1 LRQVDGPLDTT
12 SESEKSEDSFERRK
26 KNRVDSQDV
35 DPSFFETME
44 KIEEELG
51 KESQD
56 KTVYL
61 GCLRNEN
68 AANALPYGHLVMIDS
83 DDLNVMKKEL
93 PENYVY
99 LKMMR
104 KEVDGEKKIVPVC
117 LKCNE
122 KSVTEAL
129 MKGTNKNIKG
139 AVLEETLVKCK
150 HAAVSKA
157 VYYHK
162 NVLNVE
168 NKSTNCT
175 VLKNTKTLHMA
186 ACYDG
191 ISFATIVCRIGRHS
205 TKGKCVKCKGDRCG
219 HNNAWNK
226 ELGSAV
232 LKKRKRKEEE
242 SEYMSK
248 PEDTEDNEDEEE
260 KVKRGQLKFPPTKAT
275 QAMFRKFATMEY
287 NEKEHFVDE
296 PNESLRCKTHNNLF
310 STEDPIIN
318 NWWFSNK
325 VKIAHSNF
333 VTDKTRKVYYR
344 IAAGCDCKL
353 MYEGEEDFMV
363 RIGGSTDKKYKNRP
377 VTLISYGLLIDFTL
391 AFMENGQTISGF
403 FKLYKSQNRRK
414 YGMEEEYDKHDF
426 MEESCV
432 YLLVRCCKA

>member
-1 LRQVDGPLDTT
+1 MSTEQGFKSQLFEDQLSPLKTDTASLPASLRPRSLAELLRFASSNSSSSSSSSSSVSSMSISSSSSSPPFSSSSLRQVDGPLDTT

-26 KNRVDSQDV
+26 KNRVDSRDV

-68 AANALPYGHLVMIDS
+68 AATALPYGHLVMIDS
-83 DDLNVMKKEL
+83 DDLNVIKKEL

-122 KSVTEAL
+122 KSITEAL
-129 MKGTNKNIKG
+129 IKGTNKNIKG
-139 AVLEETLVKCK
+139 TVLEETLVKCK

-157 VYYHK
+157 VYYRK

-191 ISFATIVCRIGRHS
+191 TSFATIVCRIGRHS

-219 HNNAWNK
+219 HNKAWNK

-248 PEDTEDNEDEEE
+248 SEDTEDNEI
-260 KVKRGQLKFPPTKAT
+260 
-275 QAMFRKFATMEY
+275 
-287 NEKEHFVDE
+287 
-296 PNESLRCKTHNNLF
+296 LRF
-310 STEDPIIN
+310 
-318 NWWFSNK
+318 
-325 VKIAHSNF
+325 
-333 VTDKTRKVYYR
+333 
-344 IAAGCDCKL
+344 
-353 MYEGEEDFMV
+353 
-363 RIGGSTDKKYKNRP
+363 
-377 VTLISYGLLIDFTL
+377 
-391 AFMENGQTISGF
+391 
-403 FKLYKSQNRRK
+403 
-414 YGMEEEYDKHDF
+414 
-426 MEESCV
+426 
-432 YLLVRCCKA
+432 